1 MELRPLKCCICPKL
15 TPRAQEFRTWKCMF
29 FPSRNKGFPLGR
41 KKRLSQYV
49 FFFKYEMK
57 QNIPFSWNKN
67 NYIHNNRTVSCAP
80 LPAKI
85 ISPQIVLSAY
95 RDDPKSIR
103 L

>member
-1 MELRPLKCCICPKL
+1 MSQCFFLKVRDETKQTIFMELKQLY
-15 TPRAQEFRTWKCMF
+15 TQQSYVV
-29 FPSRNKGFPLGR
+29 SR
-41 KKRLSQYV
+41 
-49 FFFKYEMK
+49 
-57 QNIPFSWNKN
+57 
-67 NYIHNNRTVSCAP
+67 AP

>member
-1 MELRPLKCCICPKL
+1 M
-15 TPRAQEFRTWKCMF
+15 
-29 FPSRNKGFPLGR
+29 
-41 KKRLSQYV
+41 SQYV
-49 FFFKYEMK
+49 FFLEYEMK
-57 QNIPFSWNKN
+57 QNKPFSWDKN
-67 NYIHNNRTVSCAP
+67 NYIHNNRTVSRAP